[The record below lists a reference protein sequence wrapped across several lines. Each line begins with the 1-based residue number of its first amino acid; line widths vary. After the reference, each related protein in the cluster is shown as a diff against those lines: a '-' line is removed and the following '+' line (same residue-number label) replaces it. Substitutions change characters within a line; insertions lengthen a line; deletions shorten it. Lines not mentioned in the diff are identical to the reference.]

1 MRTALFLYAAVL
13 AALWRPSPAA
23 AITGDEIIERVRERF
38 SKARTYE
45 ARFEKR
51 FYWAVLDKELSRQ
64 GRIWTHRPGRF
75 RVQLE
80 DGDLVVA
87 DGEAIWAYSKANEQ
101 VIVSAYD
108 GVVLQTPWEVLVKYA
123 DSYRPVAVERIDLD
137 GREVYLLTLQP
148 MEDVPPGMR
157 MERMRLWVQEKDWRL
172 LRIEQVE
179 SEDNISTYILSGHR
193 RNKGLDE
200 DLFRFTPPEGTEIID
215 RRPPPPADP

>member
-1 MRTALFLYAAVL
+1 MKALLLAAVP
-13 AALWRPSPAA
+13 AALLWPSGAA
-23 AITGDEIIERVRERF
+23 AVTGDEIIDRVRDRF

-51 FYWAVLDKELSRQ
+51 FYWAVLDKELSRE
-64 GRIWTHRPGRF
+64 GRIYTHRPGRF

-123 DSYRPVAVERIDLD
+123 SSYRPVAVERTDLD

-148 MEDVPPGMR
+148 TEDVPPGMR
-157 MERMRLWVQEKDWRL
+157 MERLRLWVQEKDWRL

-193 RNKGLDE
+193 RNKRLDD
-200 DLFRFTPPEGTEIID
+200 DLFLFTPPEGTEIID
-215 RRPPPPADP
+215 RRPPPPAAP

>member
-1 MRTALFLYAAVL
+1 MKAVFPWAAVV
-13 AALWRPSPAA
+13 AALLWPSVAG

-64 GRIWTHRPGRF
+64 GRIYTRRPGRF

-87 DGEAIWAYSKANEQ
+87 DGEAIWAYSKANGQ

-123 DSYRPVAVERIDLD
+123 GSYRPVAVERVDLD
-137 GREVYLLTLQP
+137 GQEVYLLTLQP

-193 RNKGLDE
+193 RNKKLD
-200 DLFRFTPPEGTEIID
+200 DGLFRFTPPEGTEIID
-215 RRPPPPADP
+215 RRPPPPP

>member
-1 MRTALFLYAAVL
+1 MKAVFVL
-13 AALWRPSPAA
+13 WAAALSVLPRPSGAGA
-23 AITGDEIIERVRERF
+23 VTGDEIIDRVRDRF

-64 GRIWTHRPGRF
+64 GRIYTRRPGRF

-123 DSYRPVAVERIDLD
+123 DGYRPVAVERTDLD
-137 GREVYLLTLQP
+137 GRDVYLLTLQP
-148 MEDVPPGMR
+148 TEDVPPRMR
-157 MERMRLWVQEKDWRL
+157 MERMRLWVEDKGWRL

-193 RNKGLDE
+193 RNRRLDD

-215 RRPPPPADP
+215 RRPPPGDP

>member
-1 MRTALFLYAAVL
+1 MRAAFVL
-13 AALWRPSPAA
+13 WAAALAVVPWPARA
-23 AITGDEIIERVRERF
+23 PAVTGDEIIDRVRDRF

-64 GRIWTHRPGRF
+64 GRIYTRKPGRF

-123 DSYRPVAVERIDLD
+123 GSYRPVAVERVDLD

-148 MEDVPPGMR
+148 EEDVPPGMR
-157 MERMRLWVQEKDWRL
+157 MERMRLWVEDKGWRL

-193 RNKGLDE
+193 RNRRLDD

-215 RRPPPPADP
+215 RRPPTADP

>member
-1 MRTALFLYAAVL
+1 MKAAFALWA
-13 AALWRPSPAA
+13 AALAVVAWPSRAPAV
-23 AITGDEIIERVRERF
+23 TGDEIIDRVRDRF

-64 GRIWTHRPGRF
+64 GRIYTRKPGRF

-123 DSYRPVAVERIDLD
+123 GSYRPVAVERTDLD

-148 MEDVPPGMR
+148 EEDAPPGMR
-157 MERMRLWVQEKDWRL
+157 MERMRLWVEDKGWRL

-193 RNKGLDE
+193 RNRRLDD

-215 RRPPPPADP
+215 RRPPPADP

>member
-1 MRTALFLYAAVL
+1 MKAVFVL
-13 AALWRPSPAA
+13 WAAALSVLPWPSGAGA
-23 AITGDEIIERVRERF
+23 VTGDEIIDRVRDRF

-64 GRIWTHRPGRF
+64 GRIYTRRPGRF

-87 DGEAIWAYSKANEQ
+87 DGQAIWAYSKANEQ

-123 DSYRPVAVERIDLD
+123 DGYRPVAVERTDLD
-137 GREVYLLTLQP
+137 GRDVYLLTLQP
-148 MEDVPPGMR
+148 TEDVPPRMR
-157 MERMRLWVQEKDWRL
+157 MERMRLWVEDKGWRL

-193 RNKGLDE
+193 RNRRLDD

-215 RRPPPPADP
+215 RRPPPGDP